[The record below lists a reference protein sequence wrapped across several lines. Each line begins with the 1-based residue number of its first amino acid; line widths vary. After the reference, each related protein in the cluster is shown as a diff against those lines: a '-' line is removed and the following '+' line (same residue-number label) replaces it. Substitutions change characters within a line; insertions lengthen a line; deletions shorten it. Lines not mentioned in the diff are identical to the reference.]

1 MEALAK
7 LVEAGICCACSAWF
21 RGDWG
26 GGYSVQVGVFSS
38 GLIELELKF
47 RDRLWGLEGL

>member
-7 LVEAGICCACSAWF
+7 LVEAGMCCECSPWF

-26 GGYSVQVGVFSS
+26 GGFCVQVGVFSS
-38 GLIELELKF
+38 GLIDLELRFK
-47 RDRLWGLEGL
+47 DRFWGLEGL